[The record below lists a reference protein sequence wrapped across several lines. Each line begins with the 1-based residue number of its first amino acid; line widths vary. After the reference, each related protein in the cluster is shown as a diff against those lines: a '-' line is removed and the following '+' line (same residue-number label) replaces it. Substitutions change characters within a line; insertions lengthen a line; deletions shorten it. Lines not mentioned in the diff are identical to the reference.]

1 METGTG
7 RNDIMAPQGSDIAT
21 SGQPPLLQGD
31 GTVADGT
38 LHLSGDWTID
48 TLKEAD
54 QQVDS
59 IVQSRSTFQKLN
71 LSGLAM
77 LDTSGAWVIIRLLRG
92 LGLKMTDAE
101 PIRADHKSLFEA
113 VEETNKKQPQST
125 PQPGFLISALSQTG
139 EDVVEIYND
148 VKILAY
154 LTGEIVLCL
163 LRSILN
169 PRSLRITS
177 IVHHM
182 HQTGL
187 KAVPIVAL
195 MSFLVGAI
203 VAQQGAFQ
211 LRKFGAEPFVIDLV
225 GILVLREVGILLTAI
240 LVAGRS
246 GSAFTAEIGSMKMRE
261 EIDAMRVMGLN
272 IIEVLIAP
280 RVIALIIA
288 LPLLGLVAN
297 LAGLVGG
304 GMLLW
309 VYSDI
314 APTAYINWLR
324 EAVAIN
330 TFLVGVIKAP
340 FMALI
345 IALIACSEGLQV
357 GGSAESLGRRT
368 TAAVVKSIF
377 LMVMVDGLFAIFFA
391 AIGY

>member
-1 METGTG
+1 
-7 RNDIMAPQGSDIAT
+7 MAPQGSDLAA
-21 SGQPPLLQGD
+21 SGQPPVLE
-31 GTVADGT
+31 ADGT
-38 LHLSGDWTID
+38 SASGVLLISGSWTIE
-48 TLKEAD
+48 TLKDAD
-54 QQVDS
+54 NQVDQALKETPS
-59 IVQSRSTFQKLN
+59 IKQLD
-71 LSGLAM
+71 LSGLTS

-92 LGLKMTDAE
+92 LGLELSSAT
-101 PIRADHKSLFEA
+101 PINPDHVSLFEA
-113 VEETNKKQPQST
+113 VAETNLSAPST
-125 PQPGFLISALSQTG
+125 QKDLNFFIAVFQKTG
-139 EDVVEIYND
+139 EDVVEIYKD
-148 VKILAY
+148 IKILAY
-154 LTGEIVLCL
+154 LAGEIVACL
-163 LRSILN
+163 LKGIIH

-182 HQTGL
+182 EHTGL
-187 KAVPIVAL
+187 KAVPIVAM

-304 GMLLW
+304 GILLW
-309 VYSDI
+309 AYSDI
-314 APTAYINWLR
+314 SLSTYITWLR
-324 EAVAIN
+324 DAVAIN

-345 IALIACSEGLQV
+345 IALISCSEGLQV

-377 LMVMVDGLFAIFFA
+377 LMVLVDGLFAIFFA
-391 AIGY
+391 AVGF

>member
-21 SGQPPLLQGD
+21 SRQPPLLQGD
-31 GTVADGT
+31 GTPAEGT
-38 LHLSGDWTID
+38 LRLAGDWTID

-54 QQVDS
+54 QQVES
-59 IVQSRSTFQKLN
+59 ILQSGSGFKKLD
-71 LSGLAM
+71 LSGLAL

-92 LGLKMTDAE
+92 LGLKMTQAE
-101 PIRADHKSLFEA
+101 PISPDHKSLFDA
-113 VEETNKKQPQST
+113 VEETNKTQPQST

-163 LRSILN
+163 LRSVLN

>member
-1 METGTG
+1 
-7 RNDIMAPQGSDIAT
+7 MAPQGSDFAT
-21 SGQPPLLQGD
+21 SGQPPYLEPEGVSSPGVLL
-31 GTVADGT
+31 
-38 LHLSGDWTID
+38 LKGDWCME
-48 TLKEAD
+48 TLEEAD
-54 QQVDS
+54 NKVDAFLKS
-59 IVQSRSTFQKLN
+59 NHTCEKLD
-71 LSGLAM
+71 LSGLTG

-92 LGLKMTDAE
+92 LGLELSAATSLN
-101 PIRADHKSLFEA
+101 PDHVSLFEA
-113 VEETNKKQPQST
+113 VAETNLNAPKSKKEHGFFLST
-125 PQPGFLISALSQTG
+125 LQTTG
-139 EDVVEIYND
+139 EDVVEIYKD
-148 VKILAY
+148 IKILAY
-154 LTGEIVLCL
+154 LAGEVVVCL
-163 LRSILN
+163 LKGLLH
-169 PRSLRITS
+169 PRSLRFTS

-182 HQTGL
+182 DQTGL

-304 GMLLW
+304 GILLW
-309 VYSDI
+309 IYSDI
-314 APTAYINWLR
+314 SLSTYITWLR
-324 EAVAIN
+324 DAVAIN

-345 IALIACSEGLQV
+345 IALISCSEGLQV

-391 AIGY
+391 AVGF

>member
-1 METGTG
+1 MTHESSETG
-7 RNDIMAPQGSDIAT
+7 MASHNRPALDIA
-21 SGQPPLLQGD
+21 SGQHGQIL
-31 GTVADGT
+31 TV
-38 LHLSGDWTID
+38 SGDWSIETLQDADQLVTD
-48 TLKEAD
+48 TLKNKT
-54 QQVDS
+54 S
-59 IVQSRSTFQKLN
+59 
-71 LSGLAM
+71 LSGIDMRQLTSV
-77 LDTSGAWVIIRLLRG
+77 DTSGAWVLVRLARGFDIDLTSDKTAIREEHH
-92 LGLKMTDAE
+92 T
-101 PIRADHKSLFEA
+101 LFEA
-113 VEETNKKQPQST
+113 VLDTNLDQPKPKPDPSLFIAVTEET
-125 PQPGFLISALSQTG
+125 GR
-139 EDVVEIYND
+139 DVVEIYKD
-148 VKILAY
+148 SKILAF
-154 LTGEIVLCL
+154 L
-163 LRSILN
+163 LGGVIAGLAECILN
-169 PRSLRITS
+169 PRKLRMTA

-182 HQTGL
+182 EQTGL

-272 IIEVLIAP
+272 VTQVLITP
-280 RVIALIIA
+280 RVIALVIS

-297 LAGLVGG
+297 VCGLAGG

-314 APTAYINWLR
+314 TPASYISWLR

-345 IALIACSEGLQV
+345 IALISCSEGLQV
-357 GGSAESLGRRT
+357 GGSSESLGKRT

-377 LMVMVDGLFAIFFA
+377 LMVLVDGIFAIFLA
-391 AIGY
+391 VIGF

>member
-1 METGTG
+1 
-7 RNDIMAPQGSDIAT
+7 MAPKDQDIAG
-21 SGQPPLLQGD
+21 SGQSPLLQAHND
-31 GTVADGT
+31 GEPAT
-38 LHLSGDWTID
+38 LYLSGDWTID
-48 TLKEAD
+48 TLAAAD
-54 QQVDS
+54 QQVDTA
-59 IVQSRSTFQKLN
+59 IKNNIDVRKIE
-71 LSGLAM
+71 LSGLCA

-92 LGLKMTDAE
+92 LKLDLTHADPIKPDHVTLFNAVDA
-101 PIRADHKSLFEA
+101 
-113 VEETNKKQPQST
+113 TNQT
-125 PQPGFLISALSQTG
+125 PPPAQENQNFFISVLEKTG
-139 EDVVEIYND
+139 EDVVEIFKD
-148 VKILAY
+148 IRILAF
-154 LTGEIVLCL
+154 LTGEIVTSL
-163 LRSILN
+163 IKNFIN
-169 PRSLRITS
+169 PRRLRFTS

-182 HQTGL
+182 EQTGL

-211 LRKFGAEPFVIDLV
+211 LRKFGAETFVIDLV

-297 LAGLVGG
+297 VAALVGG

-309 VYSDI
+309 AYSDI
-314 APTAYINWLR
+314 SPITYINWLR

-345 IALIACSEGLQV
+345 IALISCSEGLQV

-391 AIGY
+391 AIGF

>member
-1 METGTG
+1 
-7 RNDIMAPQGSDIAT
+7 MAPQGSDFVAA
-21 SGQPPLLQGD
+21 GRPPLLR
-31 GTVADGT
+31 ADQ
-38 LHLSGDWTID
+38 LKPSDILCLSGSWTIE

-54 QQVDS
+54 HQVDEILKS
-59 IVQSRSTFQKLN
+59 PTNYRQLD
-71 LSGLAM
+71 LSGLNS
-77 LDTSGAWVIIRLLRG
+77 LDTSGAWIIIRLLRG
-92 LGLKMTDAE
+92 LKLQLSDAT
-101 PIRADHKSLFEA
+101 PINPDHVSLFEA
-113 VEETNKKQPQST
+113 VAETNQTVPQSL
-125 PQPGFLISALSQTG
+125 PEPGFFISTFEKTG
-139 EDVVEIYND
+139 KDVVEIYKD
-148 VKILAY
+148 IRILAY
-154 LTGEIVLCL
+154 LTGEIVTCL
-163 LRSILN
+163 LKGIFK
-169 PRSLRITS
+169 PRSLRFTS

-182 HQTGL
+182 DHTGL

-211 LRKFGAEPFVIDLV
+211 LRQFGAEPFVIDLV

-280 RVIALIIA
+280 RVIALIIS

-297 LAGLVGG
+297 LSGLVGG
-304 GMLLW
+304 GVLLW
-309 VYSDI
+309 AYSDI
-314 APTAYINWLR
+314 SPTTYINWLR
-324 EAVAIN
+324 DAVAIN
-330 TFLVGVIKAP
+330 TFMVGVIKAP

-345 IALIACSEGLQV
+345 IALISCSEGLQV

-391 AIGY
+391 AVGY

>member
-31 GTVADGT
+31 GSETEGT
-38 LHLSGDWTID
+38 LRLVGDWTID
-48 TLKEAD
+48 TLKQAD
-54 QQVDS
+54 QQVES
-59 IVQSRSTFQKLN
+59 ILQSNSGFEKLD

-92 LGLKMTDAE
+92 LGLKVRDAE
-101 PIRADHKSLFEA
+101 PIRADHKSLFDA
-113 VEETNKKQPQST
+113 VEETNKTQPHST
-125 PQPGFLISALSQTG
+125 PQPGFLLSVLSQTG
-139 EDVVEIYND
+139 EDVIEIYKD
-148 VKILAY
+148 IKILAY

-163 LRSILN
+163 LRSVVN

-297 LAGLVGG
+297 LAGLIGG

-309 VYSDI
+309 AYSDI

-345 IALIACSEGLQV
+345 IALISCSEGLQV